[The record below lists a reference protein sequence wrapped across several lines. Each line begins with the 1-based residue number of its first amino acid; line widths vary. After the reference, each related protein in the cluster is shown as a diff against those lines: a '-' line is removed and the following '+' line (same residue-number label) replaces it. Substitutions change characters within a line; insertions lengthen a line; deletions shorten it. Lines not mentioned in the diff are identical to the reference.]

1 MKRRFFLKTS
11 AALAATSLLPY
22 KPTFAA
28 SKKVIGIQLY
38 TVRKEIQKD
47 LLGTLKSVAD
57 IGYNSIELAAYGG
70 GKFYKKSPKEF
81 KSIANDLGLNVISS
95 HNGFNTD
102 KLSETVDDCAS
113 LGVEYSVLPSFGNAP
128 RKTLDDYKKQAA
140 RFNTYGE
147 ACKKAGIQFAYHNH
161 AFEFEE
167 KDGEIPYDILLKETD
182 PELVKFEMDLYWI
195 KKGGYEPLDYFKNYP
210 GRFGLW
216 HVKDM
221 DPNTGKYTEVGSGDI
236 NFKEIFDNTKTS
248 GMKYFFVELDN
259 SERPA
264 LESVKISFD
273 YLSKADYVQ

>member
-1 MKRRFFLKTS
+1 MKRRYFLKTS
-11 AALAATSLLPY
+11 AALAVTSLLPF
-22 KPTFAA
+22 KPTFAT
-28 SKKVIGIQLY
+28 SEKLIGIQLY

-70 GKFYKKSPKEF
+70 GKFYKKSPEEF
-81 KSIANDLGLNVISS
+81 KKMANDLGLKVLSS
-95 HNGFNTD
+95 HNGFSAD
-102 KLSETVDDCAS
+102 KLSETVDDCAK
-113 LGVEYSVLPSFGNAP
+113 LGVEFSVLPSFGSAP
-128 RKTLDDYKKQAA
+128 RKTVDDYKKQAA

-161 AFEFEE
+161 AFEFE
-167 KDGEIPYDILLKETD
+167 KIGNEIPYDILLKETD

-210 GRFGLW
+210 GRFALW

-236 NFKEIFDNTKTS
+236 NFKEIFDNANKS